1 MAVLENCEPK
11 RVFHYFEEICK
22 IPHGSG
28 NTKQISDYLVQF
40 ARDHELNYVQDEMN
54 NVVIYKPGTKG
65 YENAPTVILQG
76 HMDMVCEK
84 RPDVEHDFTK
94 DGLNLSVEGDYI
106 SANGTTLGGDDG
118 IAVAYGLAVLES
130 DTIAHPPLEV
140 FVTVD
145 EEIGLLGAVGFDCS
159 VLKGR
164 RFINLDSEAEGS
176 IWISCAGGETGI
188 SHLPVTRLEARGEK
202 LTVKISGLLGGHSG
216 AEIDK
221 NRANANSLLGKFLYG
236 LKKKAYYELISV
248 QGGQKDNA
256 ITRESTT
263 ELMILKEDLEAVKE
277 YCEQIQ
283 QAWRE
288 EYAGTDEGITVT
300 LTAEGEKEVNVLHP
314 TSKEK
319 VVFYLMNVP
328 FGVQKMSGT
337 IPGLVETSS
346 NIGILTTTQDEVT
359 ATSSIR
365 SSVETARDA
374 VSDKIEYLTEFLGG
388 EYEIQG
394 AYPAWEYR
402 KDSPLRDKMVG
413 VYEEMYGEKPN
424 VVAIHAGLECGLFYK
439 KMEGLDCVSI
449 GPDMKDIHTSE
460 ELLSI
465 SSTERVWK
473 YLVKVLAALK
483 N

>member
-40 ARDHELNYVQDEMN
+40 AKDHGLDYIQDEMN
-54 NVVIYKPGTKG
+54 NVVIYKPGTAG
-65 YENAPTVILQG
+65 YENAPTVIIQG

-94 DGLNLSVEGDYI
+94 DGLNLSVEGDDS

-118 IAVAYGLAVLES
+118 IAVAYGLALLES

-140 FVTVD
+140 FITVD

-176 IWISCAGGETGI
+176 LWISCAGGLSGV
-188 SHLPVTRLEARGEK
+188 SHIPVTRLEAKGEK
-202 LTVKISGLLGGHSG
+202 LTVKISGLMGGHSG

-236 LKKKAYYELISV
+236 LKKAADYELISV

-256 ITRESTT
+256 ITRESVA
-263 ELMILKEDLEAVKE
+263 ELLILKEDLKAVEE
-277 YCEQIQ
+277 YAAYMQN
-283 QAWRE
+283 AWRE

-300 LTAEGEKEVNVLHP
+300 VSDDGEKEVKVFHP

-319 VVFYLMNVP
+319 VVFFLVNVP
-328 FGVQKMSGT
+328 YGVQKMSGT
-337 IPGLVETSS
+337 IEGLVETST
-346 NIGILTTTQDEVT
+346 NIGILKTSEDEVLGS
-359 ATSSIR
+359 SSIR

-374 VSDKIEYLTEFLGG
+374 LSDKIQYLTEFLGG
-388 EYEIQG
+388 EYERQG
-394 AYPAWEYR
+394 VYPAWEYR
-402 KDSPLRDKMVG
+402 KDSPLRDKMVE

-439 KMEGLDCVSI
+439 KMEGLDCVSL

-460 ELLSI
+460 EVLSV

-473 YLVKVLAALK
+473 YLVKVLETLK
-483 N
+483 D